1 LSDFFAFFTG
11 SISDSESDGN
21 SFALAAFG
29 LAVDFG
35 GRPRFLG
42 TFSSS
47 ELSDF
52 FYNGVKVVRK
62 SEQMIFFL
70 SYCSYQPTFFLVT
83 FFSGR
88 CSLTASRHQ
97 SHLYKSNPENRV
109 TIFNNEDFM

>member
-1 LSDFFAFFTG
+1 MIYIYFRIISLFKPGTRNQSVSTLPDCFAAFGLIFLSDLFGFFTG

-21 SFALAAFG
+21 SFALVTFG

-52 FYNGVKVVRK
+52 TMEFRPY
-62 SEQMIFFL
+62 
-70 SYCSYQPTFFLVT
+70 
-83 FFSGR
+83 
-88 CSLTASRHQ
+88 
-97 SHLYKSNPENRV
+97 ENWNR
-109 TIFNNEDFM
+109 